1 MLAFPGQ
8 ERPGRKRMSMMD
20 SQQTEPTRTRLMVDV
35 VFTVTGGPV
44 AVDHGYPLFGALCR
58 VLGNLH
64 NADWL
69 AVHPLRGSSL
79 GGGRLALRSGAALT
93 LRIAH
98 ERIPDV
104 LPLAGKSLEIAGA
117 KVHAGVPQLR
127 MLRASSSLVSR
138 TVIFKNHVTPE
149 TFLPHVLEELARRR
163 VCADVELGKRRVV
176 TIAGKKVVG
185 FRLAL
190 HGLSDEDAMRLQTD
204 GLGGRRRFGCGVFVP
219 VARRAPD
226 GADVHE

>member
-1 MLAFPGQ
+1 
-8 ERPGRKRMSMMD
+8 MD
-20 SQQTEPTRTRLMVDV
+20 QTESARTRLMVDV

-64 NADWL
+64 DVDWL

-79 GGGRLALRSGAALT
+79 GGGRLALRSGASLA

-104 LPLAGKSLEIAGA
+104 LPLAGKSVEIAGA
-117 KVHAGVPQLR
+117 KVHIGVPQLR
-127 MLRASSSLVSR
+127 MLRAAPSLVAR
-138 TVIFKNHVTPE
+138 TVTFKNHVAAE
-149 TFLPHVLEELARRR
+149 TFLPHVIEELARHDLR
-163 VCADVELGKRRVV
+163 ADLELGKRRIV

-219 VARRAPD
+219 VAGRRHG
-226 GADVHE
+226 GADPHE